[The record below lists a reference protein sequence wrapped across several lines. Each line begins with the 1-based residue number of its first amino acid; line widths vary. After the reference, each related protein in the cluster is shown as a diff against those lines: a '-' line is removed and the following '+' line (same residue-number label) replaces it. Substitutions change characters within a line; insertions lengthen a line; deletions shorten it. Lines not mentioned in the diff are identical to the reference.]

1 MQKGGGSPPEGNLAK
16 AIDAQFGG
24 LDKVIAKMNAAGAG
38 LQGSG
43 WVVCF
48 TSHLFFSFWSI
59 DDITVL
65 WCPSLLLNGFPPRSA
80 LNCPITVDEK

>member
-1 MQKGGGSPPEGNLAK
+1 MACQMQKGGGSPPEGNLAK

-43 WVVCF
+43 WVVRL
-48 TSHLFFSFWSI
+48 TSHLFFSFGSI
-59 DDITVL
+59 DNITV
-65 WCPSLLLNGFPPRSA
+65 S
-80 LNCPITVDEK
+80 